1 LRLVRELLARV
12 AMILRLLVGLSLL
25 AAGCSG
31 YRYVERSGNGGTI
44 ALEGSRDRARPKA
57 EKAMEDHCPSGYR
70 VLAEG
75 EEMVPPEHYD
85 NDDSE
90 NHLSVGESG
99 ESLRSGY
106 KNEYRLTYVCDVVTA
121 PPATTSQAP
130 AP

>member
-1 LRLVRELLARV
+1 MQGNRIGHPGIV
-12 AMILRLLVGLSLL
+12 AQP
-25 AAGCSG
+25 AA
-31 YRYVERSGNGGTI
+31 
-44 ALEGSRDRARPKA
+44 D
-57 EKAMEDHCPSGYR
+57 
-70 VLAEG
+70 
-75 EEMVPPEHYD
+75 PPEHYD